1 MGKNRNQSLET
12 LIKGQMNT
20 FNDPKKDDNAKK
32 VGLAKIIKK
41 VSSLKDSNNEQDL
54 KNNKNE
60 LDKVK
65 EKFKD
70 SIQFTGQLEEL
81 GSILAK
87 SDPPEVTPSTPK
99 TKKIKSVGNKT
110 KAKQE
115 QKPPKKESLKKKIP
129 SNSKDG
135 KLQSNVKRHPQKTS
149 NNNDNI
155 LLGKIDKI
163 IKKEIVP
170 LAEILTNIEN
180 KVKNLEKDLDHKVSQ
195 ITKKNKEIQE
205 TLDELD
211 VLPANFKKLTD
222 KFDTLNEAIT
232 NLNAGGGKKSK
243 NDVPKDVQAIEEL
256 TKYMGDGLQQFDH
269 IAKYYVSQQTQFEKN
284 EKLQANLDSKINEN
298 KELAFKEGGKKS
310 KVAIARKI
318 HKSHPTDFNQFKSIF
333 EDIMSERYKV
343 NEKITTTSENLQ
355 ELETEIE
362 DKLEVGTTYIIKTP
376 ATLIDNEI
384 LIKATVE
391 ESK

>member
-1 MGKNRNQSLET
+1 
-12 LIKGQMNT
+12 
-20 FNDPKKDDNAKK
+20 
-32 VGLAKIIKK
+32 
-41 VSSLKDSNNEQDL
+41 
-54 KNNKNE
+54 
-60 LDKVK
+60 
-65 EKFKD
+65 
-70 SIQFTGQLEEL
+70 
-81 GSILAK
+81 
-87 SDPPEVTPSTPK
+87 
-99 TKKIKSVGNKT
+99 
-110 KAKQE
+110 
-115 QKPPKKESLKKKIP
+115 
-129 SNSKDG
+129 
-135 KLQSNVKRHPQKTS
+135 
-149 NNNDNI
+149 

-284 EKLQANLDSKINEN
+284 EKVQANLDSKINEN
-298 KELAFKEGGKKS
+298 KELAFKEGGEKS
-310 KVAIARKI
+310 KVAIAKKI
-318 HKSHPTDFNQFKSIF
+318 YTSFPTDFNKFKSIF
-333 EDIMSERYKV
+333 EDIMSERYKE
-343 NEKITTTSENLQ
+343 NEKITPTSENLQ
-355 ELETEIE
+355 ELETEID
-362 DKLEVGTTYIIKTP
+362 DKLEVGTTYIIKIP